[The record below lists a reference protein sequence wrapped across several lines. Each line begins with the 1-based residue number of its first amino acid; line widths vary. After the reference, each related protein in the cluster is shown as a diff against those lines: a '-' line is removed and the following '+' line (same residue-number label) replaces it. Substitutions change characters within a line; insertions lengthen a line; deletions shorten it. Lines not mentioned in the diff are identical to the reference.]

1 MNPQLVILIAEA
13 LIKYGPDVARGLRDI
28 FSKDTVTKEDWDA
41 VFTLAAAKSYDD
53 YVKSI

>member
-28 FSKDTVTKEDWDA
+28 FAKDVVTNEDWDA
-41 VFTLAAAKSYDD
+41 VFAKAAAKSYDD
-53 YVKSI
+53 YVKA

>member
-28 FSKDTVTKEDWDA
+28 FSKDVITNEDWDA
-41 VFTLAAAKSYDD
+41 VFAKAAAKSYDD
-53 YVKSI
+53 YVK